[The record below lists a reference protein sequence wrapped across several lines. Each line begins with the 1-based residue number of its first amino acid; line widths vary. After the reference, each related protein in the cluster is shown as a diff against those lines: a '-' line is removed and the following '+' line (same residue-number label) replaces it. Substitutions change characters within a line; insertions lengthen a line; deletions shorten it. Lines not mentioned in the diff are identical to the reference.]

1 MENITIEATKREVI
15 GKKVKALR
23 REGKLPAIVYGHKFS
38 PLPILLDY
46 RQTSRSLAGVS
57 SSQLIELNVDGQK
70 IPVLVRE
77 RQHHPISGNLLHI
90 DFLAVSMTET
100 LRAFVPIDFEGE
112 APAVKD
118 FGGIVVTGLEE
129 VEVECLPKDLPEKIT
144 VDLSKL
150 GNIGDG
156 IYVRD
161 LVVPA
166 GVEVLSD
173 GDEMVVLI
181 TAPEAEEE
189 AVEEEV
195 EEGEPEVIEKGK
207 KEEEDF

>member
-1 MENITIEATKREVI
+1 MENIVIEATKRDVI

-23 REGKLPAIVYGHKFS
+23 RQGKLPAVVYGHQFA

-46 RQTSRSLAGVS
+46 RQASRSLAGVS
-57 SSQLIELNVDGQK
+57 SSHLIDLMVDGQK

-77 RQHHPISGNLLHI
+77 RQHHPITGNLLHI
-90 DFLAVSMTET
+90 DFLAVSMTEA
-100 LRAFVPIDFEGE
+100 LRTFVPLELEGE

-118 FGGIVVTGLEE
+118 YGGVLVIGLEE
-129 VEVECLPKDLPEKIT
+129 IEVECLPKDLPEKIT

-150 GNIGDG
+150 EKIGDG
-156 IYVRD
+156 IYVKD
-161 LVVPA
+161 LAMPS

-173 GDEMVVLI
+173 GDEMVALI
-181 TAPEAEEE
+181 TAPEG
-189 AVEEEV
+189 EEV
-195 EEGEPEVIEKGK
+195 EAEIGEEFEPEVIEKGK

>member
-57 SSQLIELNVDGQK
+57 SSQLIELNVEGQK

>member
-1 MENITIEATKREVI
+1 MENIVIEATKRDVI

-23 REGKLPAIVYGHKFS
+23 RQGKLPAVIYGHQFS

-46 RQTSRSLAGVS
+46 RQASHSLAGVS
-57 SSQLIELNVDGQK
+57 SSHLIDLSVDGQK

-77 RQHHPISGNLLHI
+77 RQYHPISGNLIHV
-90 DFLAVSMTET
+90 DFLAVSMTEA
-100 LRAFVPIDFEGE
+100 LRAFVPIELEGD

-118 FGGIVVTGLEE
+118 FGGVVVTGLEE
-129 VEVECLPKDLPEKIT
+129 IEVECLPKDLPEKIS

-150 GNIGDG
+150 EKIGDG
-156 IYVRD
+156 IYVKD
-161 LVVPA
+161 LSVPP

-173 GDEMVVLI
+173 SDEMVVLI
-181 TAPEAEEE
+181 TAPEG
-189 AVEEEV
+189 EEV
-195 EEGEPEVIEKGK
+195 EVELGEGVEPEVIEKGK